1 MKHITILLYI
11 FTIATLAIATVV
23 ERMKGTPFVMQEIYH
38 TAWFFVLWLLTG
50 ASATYMLVKKQIW
63 RKLPTALLHLSFIV
77 ILCGAATTFFTGV
90 KGYMHIT
97 TGNETTHFTD
107 AETDMERTLPFA
119 VRLDSFVVKY
129 YNGTDVPSDY
139 VSHITIDGQQRTI
152 SMNKIF
158 TKDNY
163 RLYQSSYDDDHKGSW
178 LSVSHD
184 PWGNRIT
191 YSGYL
196 LLVVASCM
204 ILCSRREGFRRLL
217 KHPALRRGV
226 TMTLLL
232 LLCCH
237 ATKAESISSISRE
250 TADSL
255 ARFQVLY
262 KGRITPFD
270 TQAREFL
277 KKLSGR
283 ESYKGLSAVQVV
295 TSWQIAPMEWA
306 KQPVIKIKDK
316 SLRERLG
323 ASSEYLSLME
333 LYDEK
338 REYRLQQILA
348 DAKKGEGHDK
358 LMKAIFETDEKVGMI
373 MMLRG
378 GKLITELPTDGSVTP
393 LNNVAVETE
402 ILYNKIPV
410 TKILFMANLTLGF
423 VAFFL
428 LLASVARGRSNKF
441 TERSRKTLSMA
452 LYISTAILAINY
464 AMRWYIGD
472 RVPLSN
478 GYETMI
484 FMALA
489 ILTISCFMIRRFPF
503 ILPGGLLLSGFTLL
517 VAHLGEMNPQIT
529 PLMPVLT
536 SPLLSIHVSLIM
548 ISYALFAFIMLN
560 GIVALSIMRK
570 GDNEAAERVETITIL
585 SRLLLYPAV
594 LFLGIGIF
602 IGAVWANVS
611 WGRYW
616 AWDPKEVWALITFMI
631 YGAAFHAGSVK
642 RLRDPQFFH
651 IYMIAAFAAVLI
663 TYFGVN
669 YLLGGMHSYAN
680 S

>member
-163 RLYQSSYDDDHKGSW
+163 RLYQSSYDDDYKGSW

-237 ATKAESISSISRE
+237 ATKAESISAIGRE
-250 TADSL
+250 AADSL

-262 KGRITPFD
+262 KGRIAPFD

-283 ESYKGLSAVQVV
+283 ESYKGLTAVQVV
-295 TSWQIAPMEWA
+295 TSWQLAPMEWA

-323 ASSEYLSLME
+323 ANSEYLSLME

-464 AMRWYIGD
+464 AMRWYIGG

>member
-237 ATKAESISSISRE
+237 ATKAESISAIGRE
-250 TADSL
+250 AADSL

-262 KGRITPFD
+262 KGRIAPFD

-295 TSWQIAPMEWA
+295 TSWQLAPMEWA

-338 REYRLQQILA
+338 R
-348 DAKKGEGHDK
+348 
-358 LMKAIFETDEKVGMI
+358 
-373 MMLRG
+373 
-378 GKLITELPTDGSVTP
+378 
-393 LNNVAVETE
+393 
-402 ILYNKIPV
+402 
-410 TKILFMANLTLGF
+410 
-423 VAFFL
+423 
-428 LLASVARGRSNKF
+428 
-441 TERSRKTLSMA
+441 
-452 LYISTAILAINY
+452 
-464 AMRWYIGD
+464 
-472 RVPLSN
+472 
-478 GYETMI
+478 
-484 FMALA
+484 
-489 ILTISCFMIRRFPF
+489 
-503 ILPGGLLLSGFTLL
+503 
-517 VAHLGEMNPQIT
+517 
-529 PLMPVLT
+529 
-536 SPLLSIHVSLIM
+536 
-548 ISYALFAFIMLN
+548 
-560 GIVALSIMRK
+560 
-570 GDNEAAERVETITIL
+570 
-585 SRLLLYPAV
+585 
-594 LFLGIGIF
+594 
-602 IGAVWANVS
+602 
-611 WGRYW
+611 
-616 AWDPKEVWALITFMI
+616 
-631 YGAAFHAGSVK
+631 
-642 RLRDPQFFH
+642 
-651 IYMIAAFAAVLI
+651 
-663 TYFGVN
+663 
-669 YLLGGMHSYAN
+669 
-680 S
+680 

>member
-63 RKLPTALLHLSFIV
+63 HRLPTALLHLSFIV

-237 ATKAESISSISRE
+237 ATKAESISAIGRE
-250 TADSL
+250 AADSL

-262 KGRITPFD
+262 KGRIAPFD

-295 TSWQIAPMEWA
+295 TSWQLAPMEWA

-464 AMRWYIGD
+464 AMRWYIGG

-503 ILPGGLLLSGFTLL
+503 ILSGGLLLSGFTLL